1 MHHIHIS
8 TGFMFLTAVFVIG
21 LVGVVLAFVA
31 SVKKDRRAADVTI
44 ERAKLDA
51 AYRAAHPVRPTAD
64 EIQQVHGERIEARQ
78 AVNGWPMPGDKFVE
92 QRPSTAEVQHFM
104 PRMGGYAPMATAAP
118 VYVHDPLTGL
128 ATGMLIGSALGHS
141 HDHTTII
148 HDSSPSYVDSS
159 PSYSSSSS
167 SSDSGFSYSSDSG
180 SSSYDSGSS
189 SGFDASW

>member
-8 TGFMFLTAVFVIG
+8 TGFMFVAALFTVG
-21 LVGVVLAFVA
+21 LVGIVLAFVA
-31 SVKKDRRAADVTI
+31 SMKADRRAADGAI
-44 ERAKLDA
+44 EKAKADA
-51 AYRAAHPVRPTAD
+51 AYRAAYPPRYTAD
-64 EIQQVHGERIEARQ
+64 ELQSMHGERLAARQ
-78 AVNGWPMPGDKFVE
+78 AVNGAPFT
-92 QRPSTAEVQHFM
+92 QAPSQYNT
-104 PRMGGYAPMATAAP
+104 YAAAAP
-118 VYVHDPLTGL
+118 VYPSDPLTGL
-128 ATGMLIGSALGHS
+128 ATGMMLGSMMGHS

>member
-1 MHHIHIS
+1 MHHVHIS
-8 TGFMFLTAVFVIG
+8 TGFMFLTTVFIIG

-31 SVKKDRRAADVTI
+31 SVKKDRRAADVAI

-51 AYRAAHPVRPTAD
+51 AHRAAHPVTTPAPTPA
-64 EIQQVHGERIEARQ
+64 E
-78 AVNGWPMPGDKFVE
+78 VNAFM
-92 QRPSTAEVQHFM
+92 QRPHYAEGLVRNQYQA
-104 PRMGGYAPMATAAP
+104 PAYSGYAAAAP
-118 VYVHDPLTGL
+118 VYHSDPLTGL